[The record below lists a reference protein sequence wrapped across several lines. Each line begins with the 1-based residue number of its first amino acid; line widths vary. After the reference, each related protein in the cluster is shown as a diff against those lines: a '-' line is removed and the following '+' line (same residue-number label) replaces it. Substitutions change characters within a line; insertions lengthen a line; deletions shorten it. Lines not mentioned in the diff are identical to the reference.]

1 MCVNELGKAKNI
13 FSDCPKNSDLE
24 INNKSNIFFKTI
36 KDIFRNESTLYHL
49 YQSKIITKYTICRNL
64 LFFASA
70 QQRNLFFDTI
80 ITLFQFLSLGSELYS
95 RVPSVI
101 SLSKISSVCTL
112 FSPTPSGC

>member
-64 LFFASA
+64 LFFCK
-70 QQRNLFFDTI
+70 RT
-80 ITLFQFLSLGSELYS
+80 T
-95 RVPSVI
+95 
-101 SLSKISSVCTL
+101 T
-112 FSPTPSGC
+112 